1 METTYYNIL
10 KFFHIVFVTTWMA
23 GLFYLPRLYVYHS
36 KSKAGSAEDKTFIVM
51 EKKLMR
57 FIMNPSMILSWLF
70 GILLVI
76 NLQIYDEIWLNLKFV
91 AVFLMSVFHMYCA
104 KIRKTFEFGK
114 NTKKETFFRWIN
126 EVPTIL
132 FLIIL
137 FLVVFKPS
145 I

>member
-1 METTYYNIL
+1 MEITYYNIL
-10 KFFHIVFVTTWMA
+10 KFFHIVFITTWMA

-36 KSKAGSAEDKTFIVM
+36 KSKRGSTEDKTFIVM
-51 EKKLMR
+51 EKKLMK
-57 FIMNPSMILSWLF
+57 FIMNPSMILSWFF
-70 GILLVI
+70 GVLLAI

-104 KIRKTFEFGK
+104 KIRKIFEFGK

-132 FLIIL
+132 FLIII
-137 FLVVFKPS
+137 FLVVFQPS

>member
-1 METTYYNIL
+1 METTYYDIL
-10 KFFHIVFVTTWMA
+10 KFFHIVFTTTWMA

-36 KSKAGSAEDKTFIVM
+36 KSRSGSTEDKTFIVM
-51 EKKLMR
+51 EKKLMK
-57 FIMNPSMILSWLF
+57 FIMNPSMILSWFF
-70 GILLVI
+70 GVLLVI
-76 NLQIYDEIWLNLKFV
+76 NLEIYNEIWLNLKFV
-91 AVFLMSVFHMYCA
+91 TVFLMSVFHMYCA
-104 KIRKTFEFGK
+104 KIRKIFEFGK

-132 FLIIL
+132 FLIII